1 MSAVGAPWHARDVST
16 PPAPLPALTLV
27 LGPEELLAERAIAT
41 ARRAVRAVDPD
52 ADVHDLA
59 PGTLAPGQ
67 LDELT
72 SPSLFAERRL
82 VILRAAHELSQ
93 PVLGE
98 VERLIANV
106 PEDVCVL
113 LVHPGGARGKALAD
127 TAKKAGAVVMD
138 CAEIK
143 KAGDKL
149 TFIAAEFRAAGRRVG
164 QDTARAL
171 LDAVG
176 GDLRELAA
184 ACSQLCADTSG
195 AIDADEVRRY
205 YAGRADVT
213 SFHVADLALEGRTP
227 EALERLRWALAC
239 GAEPPM
245 VVGALA
251 NSLRGLAKLGAAPRG
266 LSPGDLAR
274 QLGMPP
280 WKIDTLRRQLRGWTP
295 DGVAQALT
303 AIAVADAAV
312 KGGAVSSEYAL
323 EKALVDVGAARHG

>member
-1 MSAVGAPWHARDVST
+1 MSNA
-16 PPAPLPALTLV
+16 PAPLPALTLV
-27 LGPEELLAERAIAT
+27 LGPEELLAERAVAA

-59 PGTLAPGQ
+59 PGTLQSGM

-82 VILRAAHELSQ
+82 LIVRAAQDLSQ

-98 VERLIANV
+98 VEALVKNV

-113 LVHPGGARGKALAD
+113 LVHPGGAKGKALAD
-127 TAKKAGAVVMD
+127 TAKKAGAVVVD
-138 CAEIK
+138 CAEVK

-149 TFIAAEFRAAGRRVG
+149 TFIAGEFRAAGRRVG
-164 QDTARAL
+164 PDTARAL

-184 ACSQLCADTSG
+184 ACSQLCADTTG

-239 GAEPPM
+239 GAEPVM

-251 NSLRGLAKLGAAPRG
+251 NSLRGLAKLGSAPRG
-266 LSPGDLAR
+266 LSQGDLAR

-280 WKIDTLRRQLRGWTP
+280 WKVDSLRRQLRGWTP
-295 DGVAQALT
+295 DGMAKALT
-303 AIAVADAAV
+303 AVAAADAAV
-312 KGGAVSSEYAL
+312 KGGAVSTAYAL
-323 EKALVDVGAARHG
+323 ERALVDIGAARRDG